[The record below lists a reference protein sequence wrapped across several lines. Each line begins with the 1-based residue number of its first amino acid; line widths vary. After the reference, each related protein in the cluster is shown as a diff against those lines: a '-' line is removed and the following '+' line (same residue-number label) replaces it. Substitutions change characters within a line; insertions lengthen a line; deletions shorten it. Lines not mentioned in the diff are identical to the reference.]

1 MKNLLPVKF
10 ETSIVILT
18 LIFLAG
24 CGGGPAG
31 DVLVKI
37 PDNQSITSTAKIA
50 SVSPVTYSI
59 SEFAVSQGTGQL
71 PGRIGERK
79 TIGNISL
86 GMVSIDPPPSV
97 LLAKRID
104 RQMSSAGHRKS
115 QANPSVIITGD
126 VKQFEFHTDVTATY
140 WDMVVNANVDIGL
153 AQRSKSLKRNYI
165 EHCEERTYIYPS
177 GELIQE
183 LVAKCAD
190 SIATQF
196 ANDQRVQ
203 GFINASSR

>member
-1 MKNLLPVKF
+1 MSNILSMKLERSL
-10 ETSIVILT
+10 VILVVILLT
-18 LIFLAG
+18 G
-24 CGGGPAG
+24 CGGGPEG

-50 SVSPVTYSI
+50 SLTPVTYNI
-59 SEFAVSQGTGQL
+59 SEFNLSQGTGQL

-86 GMVSIDPPPSV
+86 GMVSIDPPPSM
-97 LLAKRID
+97 LLTKRID

-126 VKQFEFHTDVTATY
+126 VKQFEFHTDVTPTY
-140 WDMVVNANVDIGL
+140 WDMVVNANVDIRL
-153 AQRSKSLKRNYI
+153 AHRRKSLSRNYI

-183 LVAKCAD
+183 LVARCAD
-190 SIATQF
+190 SIANQF
-196 ANDQRVQ
+196 SNDQRVQ
-203 GFINASSR
+203 GFINASSK